1 MNGEP
6 MRSPPQDAEKFVIIS
21 DAHLL
26 QSYMGAYDAIS
37 DFKEA
42 LGQVLKLSPDFIII
56 AGDMFDKR
64 KTETSDVRH
73 PEGEEAMM
81 KIREIFENIK
91 IPIYAIRGNHED
103 ERILQGLQQTVPNFH
118 YSEDRWEKLGTT
130 QVYFMNTRYEAEFYD
145 EKILEMDVNNILEDV
160 NEKWKGQKPKYRLLV
175 CHEWITGEEGT
186 FPEKLLKK
194 LLEKFTWV
202 VNGHMHFYSKGHLH
216 NKNLICLP
224 SLLPS
229 RLRIGKY
236 WTEYYSWD
244 AKSDCC
250 TCKERASPFGFIE
263 LRVGEEPV
271 FHSFEPSVQII
282 NLEIDVTGLD
292 LQKVRTRLKQVL
304 DEIDGRS
311 DKNKLIVLPS
321 IIGSCSFS
329 GTLLEDLCR
338 AYETLN
344 IQKLVDMTGK
354 ISPFAPRVTVK
365 RPLLTVDQ
373 LKEEM
378 LRNCPE
384 LIKSLGKCGISL
396 SLGNVREICKTL
408 TENPYILQKC
418 SGPVHQHLAN
428 LLETMTKE
436 LENKK
441 IVKDLQTDFVPFL
454 TEQCRKVK

>member
-1 MNGEP
+1 MQS
-6 MRSPPQDAEKFVIIS
+6 SPKDTERFVIIS

-37 DFKEA
+37 DFKNA
-42 LGQVLKLSPDFIII
+42 LDQALKLSPDFIII

-81 KIREIFENIK
+81 KIREIFENVK

-118 YSEDRWEKLGTT
+118 YSGDKWGRLGNT

-145 EKILEMDVNNILEDV
+145 EKILETDVNNILEEADK
-160 NEKWKGQKPKYRLLV
+160 KWKAQKPKFSLLI

-186 FPEKLLKK
+186 YPKELLIK

-202 VNGHMHFYSKGHLH
+202 INGHMHFYTKGHL
-216 NKNLICLP
+216 NSKNLICLP

-236 WTEYYSWD
+236 WTEYYSWE
-244 AKSDCC
+244 AKSDNYV
-250 TCKERASPFGFIE
+250 CKERVSPFGFVE
-263 LRVGEEPV
+263 LKIGEEPV
-271 FHSFEPSVQII
+271 LHRFDPSVQII

-292 LQKVRTRLKQVL
+292 LQKVRARLKQVL
-304 DEIDGRS
+304 DEIDKRP
-311 DKNKLIVLPS
+311 DRDKLIILPS

-329 GTLLEDLCR
+329 ASLLEDICR
-338 AYETLN
+338 AYATLN

-354 ISPFAPRVTVK
+354 ISPFAPKVAVK

-378 LRNCPE
+378 LRNYPE
-384 LIKSLGKCGISL
+384 LIKALKRFGISV
-396 SLGNVREICKTL
+396 SVSDVREICKTL
-408 TENPYILQKC
+408 NENPYILQKC
-418 SGPVHQHLAN
+418 SGPVHQHLTN
-428 LLETMTKE
+428 LLETITKE

-441 IVKDLQTDFVPFL
+441 IVKELPTDFIPFL
-454 TEQCRKVK
+454 AEQCRKVK

>member
-145 EKILEMDVNNILEDV
+145 EKILETDVNNILEEIDR
-160 NEKWKGQKPKYRLLV
+160 KWKTQKPKCSLLV

-186 FPEKLLKK
+186 YPQELLAKLLKK
-194 LLEKFTWV
+194 FTWLI
-202 VNGHMHFYSKGHLH
+202 NGHMHFYAKGHLK

-236 WTEYYSWD
+236 WTEYYSWE
-244 AKSDCC
+244 AKSDNWV
-250 TCKERASPFGFIE
+250 CKERASPFGFVE
-263 LRVGEEPV
+263 LKVGEEPV
-271 FHSFEPSVQII
+271 LHRFDPSVQII

-292 LQKVRTRLKQVL
+292 LQKVRARLKQVF
-304 DEIDGRS
+304 DEINRRTDR
-311 DKNKLIVLPS
+311 DRLIILPS
-321 IIGSCSFS
+321 IIGSCSFPAN
-329 GTLLEDLCR
+329 LLEDICR
-338 AYETLN
+338 SYETLN
-344 IQKLVDMTGK
+344 IQKIVDFTGK
-354 ISPFAPRVTVK
+354 ISPFAPKVSVK

-373 LKEEM
+373 LKDEI
-378 LRNCPE
+378 LRNHPE
-384 LIKSLGKCGISL
+384 LVKALKKLGISI
-396 SLGNVREICKTL
+396 SVSNVREICKAL
-408 TENPYILQKC
+408 NQNPYILQKA
-418 SGPVHQHLAN
+418 SGPIHQHLTN
-428 LLETMTKE
+428 LLETITKE
-436 LENKK
+436 LEDKK
-441 IVKDLQTDFVPFL
+441 FVKDLPTDFIPFL
-454 TEQCRKVK
+454 AEQCRKVK

>member
-1 MNGEP
+1 
-6 MRSPPQDAEKFVIIS
+6 VIIS

-26 QSYMGAYDAIS
+26 QSYIGTYDAIN
-37 DFKEA
+37 DFKRA
-42 LGQVLKLSPDFIII
+42 LNQALKLSPNFILI

-118 YSEDRWEKLGTT
+118 YSGDKWERLGDTW
-130 QVYFMNTRYEAEFYD
+130 VYFMDTRYEAGFYN
-145 EKILEMDVNNILEDV
+145 EKLLETDIQNILEEVDK
-160 NEKWKGQKPKYRLLV
+160 KWKTKKSNYGLLV
-175 CHEWITGEEGT
+175 CHEWVTDEEGA
-186 FPEKLLKK
+186 FPQELLTKLLDR
-194 LLEKFTWV
+194 FTWV
-202 VNGHMHFYSKGHLH
+202 INGHMHFYAKEYL
-216 NKNLICLP
+216 NIKNLICLP

-236 WTEYYSWD
+236 WTEYYSWE
-244 AKSDCC
+244 AKSDNYI
-250 TCKERASPFGFIE
+250 CKERASPFGFVE
-263 LRVGEEPV
+263 LKVGEEPV
-271 FHSFEPSVQII
+271 FHRFDPSVQII

-292 LQKVRTRLKQVL
+292 LQKVRARLKQIL
-304 DEIDGRS
+304 DEIDRRP

-329 GTLLEDLCR
+329 ASLLEDICR

-344 IQKLVDMTGK
+344 IQKLVDNTGK
-354 ISPFAPRVTVK
+354 ISPFAPKVAVK

-373 LKEEM
+373 LKEEI
-378 LRNCPE
+378 LRNYPE
-384 LIKSLGKCGISL
+384 LIKSLNKVGISI
-396 SLGNVREICKTL
+396 SVSNIREICKTL
-408 TENPYILQKC
+408 NENPYILQKC
-418 SGPVHQHLAN
+418 SGPVHQHLTN
-428 LLETMTKE
+428 LLETITKE

-441 IVKDLQTDFVPFL
+441 IVKELPADFIPFL
-454 TEQCRKVK
+454 AEQCRKVK